1 MNERGRGRNLQKCQR
16 DYEDHVE
23 KSASADSTKKLES
36 FREYRELQERNL
48 KDRKGQVKEGWER

>member
-1 MNERGRGRNLQKCQR
+1 MQKCQR